1 MAKYLKIK
9 MSSAK
14 KAKKKKKNSQSNT
27 IHVYL
32 QYASISALAKRHTDF
47 SKKIQIVSF
56 FLTVLFWFLKE
67 VSNSILSTV
76 LFLCPVT
83 PFILASDYCD
93 SVLCLVGQG
102 VQFDDVSLME
112 LEDVLEQKLLER
124 WNSCGSAGIL

>member
-1 MAKYLKIK
+1 MAKYLNKDEFCQK
-9 MSSAK
+9 S
-14 KAKKKKKNSQSNT
+14 KKKKKKSQSNK

-32 QYASISALAKRHTDF
+32 QYASISVLAKRHNDF

-56 FLTVLFWFLKE
+56 SFFTVLFWFLKE

-76 LFLCPVT
+76 LFFCPVT
-83 PFILASDYCD
+83 PFIFASDYCD

-124 WNSCGSAGIL
+124 WNSCGNAGIL

>member
-1 MAKYLKIK
+1 

-14 KAKKKKKNSQSNT
+14 KAKKKSQSNE
-27 IHVYL
+27 IHVHLYICNMPVFLCLLNGITISQKRFRYL
-32 QYASISALAKRHTDF
+32 
-47 SKKIQIVSF
+47 F
-56 FLTVLFWFLKE
+56 FTVLFWFLKE

-83 PFILASDYCD
+83 PFIFASAYCD

>member
-1 MAKYLKIK
+1 

-14 KAKKKKKNSQSNT
+14 KATTKNKNSQSNT
-27 IHVYL
+27 IHVNL
-32 QYASISALAKRHTDF
+32 QYASISALAKRHNDF

-56 FLTVLFWFLKE
+56 SFFFTVLFWFLKE

-83 PFILASDYCD
+83 PFIFASDYCD

-102 VQFDDVSLME
+102 VQFDDLSLME

-124 WNSCGSAGIL
+124 WNSCDSAGIL

>member
-1 MAKYLKIK
+1 M
-9 MSSAK
+9 
-14 KAKKKKKNSQSNT
+14 
-27 IHVYL
+27 
-32 QYASISALAKRHTDF
+32 QYASISALAKRHNDF
-47 SKKIQIVSF
+47 SKKIQILSF

-83 PFILASDYCD
+83 PFFFASDYCD

-124 WNSCGSAGIL
+124 WNSCGNAGIL

>member
-1 MAKYLKIK
+1 
-9 MSSAK
+9 MSSTK
-14 KAKKKKKNSQSNT
+14 KAKKKSQANK

-32 QYASISALAKRHTDF
+32 QYASISVLAKRHNDF
-47 SKKIQIVSF
+47 SKKIQISF
-56 FLTVLFWFLKE
+56 FFTVLFWFLKE

-83 PFILASDYCD
+83 PFIFASDYCD

>member
-1 MAKYLKIK
+1 MPVFLRLLNGI
-9 MSSAK
+9 
-14 KAKKKKKNSQSNT
+14 T
-27 IHVYL
+27 IFKEDSD
-32 QYASISALAKRHTDF
+32 SI
-47 SKKIQIVSF
+47 F

-83 PFILASDYCD
+83 PFIFASDYCD

>member
-1 MAKYLKIK
+1 MPVFLCLLNGITISQRRFRSYL
-9 MSSAK
+9 
-14 KAKKKKKNSQSNT
+14 
-27 IHVYL
+27 
-32 QYASISALAKRHTDF
+32 
-47 SKKIQIVSF
+47 F
-56 FLTVLFWFLKE
+56 FFTVLFWFLKE

-83 PFILASDYCD
+83 PFIFASDYCD

-124 WNSCGSAGIL
+124 WNSCGNAGIL

>member
-1 MAKYLKIK
+1 MPVFLRLLNGITISQRRFRSYL
-9 MSSAK
+9 
-14 KAKKKKKNSQSNT
+14 
-27 IHVYL
+27 L
-32 QYASISALAKRHTDF
+32 
-47 SKKIQIVSF
+47 F
-56 FLTVLFWFLKE
+56 FFTVLFWFLKE

-83 PFILASDYCD
+83 PFIFASDYCD

>member
-1 MAKYLKIK
+1 
-9 MSSAK
+9 MSSTK
-14 KAKKKKKNSQSNT
+14 KAKKKSQSNK

-32 QYASISALAKRHTDF
+32 QYASISVLAKRHNDF

-56 FLTVLFWFLKE
+56 FLQFYFGFLKKFQI
-67 VSNSILSTV
+67 VFFFTV

-83 PFILASDYCD
+83 PFIFASDYCD

>member
-1 MAKYLKIK
+1 

-14 KAKKKKKNSQSNT
+14 KAKKKKFTVKHKQ
-27 IHVYL
+27 VYL
-32 QYASISALAKRHTDF
+32 QYASISALAKRHNDF

-56 FLTVLFWFLKE
+56 LFWFLKE

-83 PFILASDYCD
+83 PFIFASDYCD